1 MGPQIGG
8 QLLLTAEADL
18 ALRMFLVG
26 NGGILLQ
33 LQALPTFLT
42 QLHLPIK
49 FLLES
54 GAAQSSVT
62 SRVSAALSG
71 FLYISVPGI

>member
-62 SRVSAALSG
+62 ARVSAAVHRL
-71 FLYISVPGI
+71 LEISVSGV